1 MKATSQYRNGNF
13 STTVNLVDKNDN
25 LAESESG
32 IALMNFESDNILT
45 AGF

>member
-32 IALMNFESDNILT
+32 IALSFESDNILT